1 MLFHCKCQLNH
12 LSVDSNIV
20 SLFVNWL
27 GLSNPNSNLMMR
39 RAGLSI
45 SAAKIKGFMIMEWH
59 FLHRWHS
66 VKVSQQSLSRLV
78 DHPYL
83 WRFTPEWWYHNG
95 WFNEFTMLLMMNIW
109 LSCQMLIVIIEMLW
123 FDVDFY
129 EDCEDGK
136 TQEKPEGAI
145 FNYFANC
152 RCSCLATFSNH
163 PMMVM
168 PFCQLSFGSKISLA
182 I

>member
-12 LSVDSNIV
+12 LSEDSNTV

-95 WFNEFTMLLMMNIW
+95 WFYEFTMLLMMNIW
-109 LSCQMLIVIIEMLW
+109 LSCQMLIVIIEMLLFLLW
-123 FDVDFY
+123 GLWRWENPGEARGRNLQLFCKLQMQLLGNFLQPSHGGD
-129 EDCEDGK
+129 
-136 TQEKPEGAI
+136 AI
-145 FNYFANC
+145 
-152 RCSCLATFSNH
+152 
-163 PMMVM
+163 
-168 PFCQLSFGSKISLA
+168 LSS
-182 I
+182 